1 MSRRVGI
8 VVLMVLFSLM
18 SYFDRTI
25 MSIAGPV
32 IAKEF
37 SLSETQMGAIYSAF
51 LLSYAILMIPGG
63 QLADRFGPRA
73 VLNLHGFGRC
83 TVYSLNRGC
92 RKSWT
97 GCLFGG
103 RAVFFSYPAG
113 VRHSHFASVSLLRQ
127 DECELG
133 AAFRAGPSLGM
144 DRVRRRNWRSYF
156 TNSVFAD
163 DRTLWLA
170 HRL

>member
-1 MSRRVGI
+1 MISRRVGI
-8 VVLMVLFSLM
+8 VALMVLFSLM

-73 VLNLHGFGRC
+73 VLTFMG
-83 TVYSLNRGC
+83 
-92 RKSWT
+92 
-97 GCLFGG
+97 
-103 RAVFFSYPAG
+103 
-113 VRHSHFASVSLLRQ
+113 
-127 DECELG
+127 LG
-133 AAFRAGPSLGM
+133 AALFTALTAAAGGAGLGAYLGVVPSFLVIRLG
-144 DRVRRRNWRSYF
+144 
-156 TNSVFAD
+156 
-163 DRTLWLA
+163 LG
-170 HRL
+170 